1 MRFLNDLPRGSGPAV
16 FQIQRQMRYSL
27 TPREITVLWED
38 HRKGNCEHTE
48 GTTST
53 VAHTI
58 ETFGEGL

>member
-1 MRFLNDLPRGSGPAV
+1 MHFLNDLLRGSGPV

-48 GTTST
+48 GTTT
-53 VAHTI
+53 TATHTI
-58 ETFGEGL
+58 ETFVEGL